1 MFKIT
6 VQRLGDASVL
16 RCKGQIVVGDACSIL
31 RNAILSQRHT
41 RKLVLD
47 LASVDRIDAGGLGVL
62 LDMREWA
69 RSGASVFKLMNVTKK
84 VEEILELTHLQ
95 NVFEFCSVRD
105 FFCLLHRAAS
115 MPSWSSDPSH
125 AADEYDSCD
134 CSVRWQESERN
145 AAQLTHSSSSPLSS
159 SEAMSAVARAS
170 STASAISS
178 SSESAKSTRTS
189 RASA

>member
-1 MFKIT
+1 MMMLKIT
-6 VQRLGDASVL
+6 VQKLGDASVL

-41 RKLVLD
+41 RRLVLD

-84 VEEILELTHLQ
+84 VEEIFELTHLQ

-115 MPSWSSDPSH
+115 IPSIPSWSTDQSH
-125 AADEYDSCD
+125 GADEYDSCN
-134 CSVRWQESERN
+134 CSVKWQEVVRSRGN
-145 AAQLTHSSSSPLSS
+145 LSLLRRL
-159 SEAMSAVARAS
+159 EKNLDI
-170 STASAISS
+170 STG
-178 SSESAKSTRTS
+178 
-189 RASA
+189 

>member
-1 MFKIT
+1 MLKIT
-6 VQRLGDASVL
+6 VQKLGDASVL

-41 RKLVLD
+41 RRLVLD

-84 VEEILELTHLQ
+84 VEEIFELTHLQ

-115 MPSWSSDPSH
+115 IPSIPSWSTDQSH
-125 AADEYDSCD
+125 GADEYDRCN
-134 CSVRWQESERN
+134 CSVKWQEVVRSRGN
-145 AAQLTHSSSSPLSS
+145 LSLQRRL
-159 SEAMSAVARAS
+159 EKNLDI
-170 STASAISS
+170 STG
-178 SSESAKSTRTS
+178 
-189 RASA
+189 

>member
-1 MFKIT
+1 MLKIT
-6 VQRLGDASVL
+6 VQKLGDVSVL

-41 RKLVLD
+41 RRLVLD

-84 VEEILELTHLQ
+84 VGEIFELTHLQ

-105 FFCLLHRAAS
+105 LFCLLYRAAS
-115 MPSWSSDPSH
+115 MSSWLADQSH
-125 AADEYDSCD
+125 GADECD
-134 CSVRWQESERN
+134 RCSCSVKWQEAGPAVQGKPLT
-145 AAQLTHSSSSPLSS
+145 AA
-159 SEAMSAVARAS
+159 AS
-170 STASAISS
+170 
-178 SSESAKSTRTS
+178 
-189 RASA
+189 